1 MKIRV
6 EINEIGNKDIPESV
20 RKPKV
25 KYLKRPIKLLNL
37 CQH

>member
-6 EINEIGNKDIPESV
+6 EINEIGNKDTLKSV

-25 KYLKRPIKLLNL
+25 KSLKRPIKLLNL
-37 CQH
+37 CQY